1 MKPGEA
7 VMQLTS
13 LGYRFE
19 VTGERL
25 HWRFA
30 GPGQPDPGQVR
41 PLLQLVKECKDEVLF
56 FLRCYCPKCG
66 GTMFIPDLEGHD
78 LCAVCDWQLLIDL
91 YPGLK
96 NGPVR
101 TKHERLDRNTEAET
115 VPTND

>member
-7 VMQLTS
+7 VMKLTA

-25 HWRFA
+25 RWRFE
-30 GPGQPDPGQVR
+30 GQGQPDPGQVQ
-41 PLLQLVKECKDEVLF
+41 PLLQLVKERRDEVLF
-56 FLRCYCPKCG
+56 FLRCYCQRCG

-78 LCAVCDWQLLIDL
+78 LCAAYDWHLLIEL

-96 NGPVR
+96 NSS
-101 TKHERLDRNTEAET
+101 
-115 VPTND
+115 VPYKPANMLRASR

>member
-1 MKPGEA
+1 MKPEEA

-30 GPGQPDPGQVR
+30 GPGQPDLGQVKT
-41 PLLQLVKECKDEVLF
+41 LLELVKERKDEVLF
-56 FLRCYCPKCG
+56 FLRCYCPGCG
-66 GTMFIPDLEGHD
+66 GMMFIPDLEGHN
-78 LCAVCDWQLLIDL
+78 LCAACDRHLLIES

-96 NGPVR
+96 NGSG
-101 TKHERLDRNTEAET
+101 
-115 VPTND
+115 